1 MYDGNQVLRFESKY
15 KAKDLGGL
23 GVELTQRKGTGN
35 YDKDRTEFNYSF
47 VPLTK
52 PTLQEQVYSKLKE
65 NKIYYNDG
73 KNTNLLNGAI
83 VTSGKEFFQS
93 LGMKFK
99 ASDRIQQVGKDKGK
113 PIYIPDIKSHDD
125 IPEKVKDFFKDSYN
139 FLEELVGKDN
149 IVYAEVHYDEDTPH
163 MHFYF
168 MPIVDEVRRKVF
180 ETDSNGNI
188 IYREGID
195 KKGNKKMYP
204 VQKKDENGKNIFK
217 VEQGKFLNCD
227 QFWKA
232 LGGKVSYAK
241 IQDDYNKYITEKGYK
256 LFRGNIGD
264 NKHHITKAK
273 KEIEDIPCITLVN
286 FIGNPYR
293 PDTNTQYVY
302 CHEHNVFERIVGIA
316 DYRVMSE
323 TCLFDGLLGF
333 AEINIGHTGYY
344 STSQS
349 FAPLRWRIYQS
360 APLKYINI
368 ACDVLKVNADINH
381 VVTKLMSFSLAV
393 DIIKDKIFISKCK
406 LPKSNINNWT
416 ETDIEIPDV
425 VVETAMEAM
434 RECTLYK
441 TGIKPSVLCQIKNKT
456 TLMAYLERPF
466 DVNIVF
472 FKQFFREF
480 TTRDWGS
487 CILKVML

>member
-1 MYDGNQVLRFESKY
+1 MYDGNQVLRFENKY
-15 KAKDLGGL
+15 KASDLGGL
-23 GVELTQRKGTGN
+23 GVELVMRKGTGN
-35 YDKDRTEFNYSF
+35 YDKERTQFNYSY
-47 VPLTK
+47 VPLST

-99 ASDRIQQVGKDKGK
+99 ASDRIQQVGDNKGK
-113 PIYIPDIKSHDD
+113 PIYVPDIKSDDD

-168 MPIVDEVRRKVF
+168 MPIVNEVRRKVF

-217 VEQGKFLNCD
+217 TEKGKFLNCD

-232 LGGKVSYAK
+232 LGGKTSYAK

-264 NKHHITKAK
+264 NKHHKTKAE
-273 KEIEDIPCITLVN
+273 KEIEDLNEQINEMKIEFEKNKKLNEIELQTAKELSEIDEKEILNPVKRKVVGYKDEDINNLIDYSKKIQKQNSNSKSVIRQKNVLIEELTDKIDNLQNENSKLKDGRAIKERDTKIYEQELTISKQKNIIKEKNSIIEKLETKVN
-286 FIGNPYR
+286 EIQETFNNFKEKMFNFCDKICRALGHKIGIHFSKN
-293 PDTNTQYVY
+293 
-302 CHEHNVFERIVGIA
+302 
-316 DYRVMSE
+316 S
-323 TCLFDGLLGF
+323 
-333 AEINIGHTGYY
+333 EINYDDMEYY
-344 STSQS
+344 
-349 FAPLRWRIYQS
+349 ANNVNR
-360 APLKYINI
+360 KYEIPE
-368 ACDVLKVNADINH
+368 
-381 VVTKLMSFSLAV
+381 
-393 DIIKDKIFISKCK
+393 KDKSDDFEIS
-406 LPKSNINNWT
+406 
-416 ETDIEIPDV
+416 
-425 VVETAMEAM
+425 M
-434 RECTLYK
+434 
-441 TGIKPSVLCQIKNKT
+441 
-456 TLMAYLERPF
+456 
-466 DVNIVF
+466 
-472 FKQFFREF
+472 
-480 TTRDWGS
+480 
-487 CILKVML
+487 

>member
-99 ASDRIQQVGKDKGK
+99 ASDRIQQVGKNKGK
-113 PIYIPDIKSHDD
+113 PIYVPDIKSDED

-204 VQKKDENGKNIFK
+204 VQKKDENGKNILK
-217 VEQGKFLNCD
+217 IEKGKFLNCD

-273 KEIEDIPCITLVN
+273 KEIEDLNEQIEEMKI
-286 FIGNPYR
+286 
-293 PDTNTQYVY
+293 
-302 CHEHNVFERIVGIA
+302 EFERNKKLNEIEIETAKEISEIDSKEVLNPVKRKVIGYKDEDINNLIDYSKKIQKQNSNNKNVIKQKDVLIDELATKVGHLQ
-316 DYRVMSE
+316 SE
-323 TCLFDGLLGF
+323 NNKLKDGR
-333 AEINIGHTGYY
+333 AIKERDT
-344 STSQS
+344 
-349 FAPLRWRIYQS
+349 RIYEQQQTIS
-360 APLKYINI
+360 KQ
-368 ACDVLKVNADINH
+368 K
-381 VVTKLMSFSLAV
+381 S
-393 DIIKDKIFISKCK
+393 IIKEKDSIIKKLEDKVTEIQETFNNFKEKMFNFCDKICRALGHKIGLHFSKN
-406 LPKSNINNWT
+406 SSIDYN
-416 ETDIEIPDV
+416 E
-425 VVETAMEAM
+425 MEYYAQEVN
-434 RECTLYK
+434 RKY
-441 TGIKPSVLCQIKNKT
+441 
-456 TLMAYLERPF
+456 ERPEKDKSDDF
-466 DVNIVF
+466 EI
-472 FKQFFREF
+472 
-480 TTRDWGS
+480 G
-487 CILKVML
+487 M